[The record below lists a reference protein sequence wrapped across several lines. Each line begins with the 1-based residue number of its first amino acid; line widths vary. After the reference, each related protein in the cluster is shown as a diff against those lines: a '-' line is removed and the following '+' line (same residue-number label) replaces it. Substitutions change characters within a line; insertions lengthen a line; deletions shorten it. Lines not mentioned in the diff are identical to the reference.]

1 MTAPSQSSPKPAG
14 LSAKPERLKRR
25 REFLE
30 VAGTRRKWVTPGMI
44 VQIGPERPG
53 TAIRYGVTASKKV
66 GNAVKRNRAKRRLR
80 ALADQYLPELGLPGW
95 DYVLIA
101 RNTTPERPH
110 DLLISDLK
118 TALARLKVTRPA
130 EKGQKSSPARDERTA

>member
-1 MTAPSQSSPKPAG
+1 MTTPSLTTPAQR
-14 LSAKPERLKRR
+14 PERLKRR

-44 VQIGPERPG
+44 VQIGPERGG

-80 ALADQYLPELGLPGW
+80 ALADQYLGELGLSGR

-101 RNTTPERPH
+101 RNTTPERPY

-118 TALARLKVTRPA
+118 TALGRLKVTRP
-130 EKGQKSSPARDERTA
+130 EKARANGSPARDERTA

>member
-1 MTAPSQSSPKPAG
+1 MTSPSAPSPKAPKPA
-14 LSAKPERLKRR
+14 RLKER
-25 REFLE
+25 REFLA

-44 VQIGPERPG
+44 VQLGPERPG
-53 TAIRYGVTASKKV
+53 NHVRYGVTASKKV

-80 ALADQYLPELGLPGW
+80 ALADHYLADLGMPGR

-101 RNTTPERPH
+101 RDATPERDF

-118 TALARLKVTRPA
+118 TALARLKVTRPDA
-130 EKGQKSSPARDERTA
+130 AGRNGAAARDERTA

>member
-1 MTAPSQSSPKPAG
+1 MTTPSLSSPAP
-14 LSAKPERLKRR
+14 KPERLKRR

-30 VAGTRRKWVTPGMI
+30 VAGTRRKWVAPGMI

-53 TAIRYGVTASKKV
+53 DKVRYGVTASKKV

-80 ALADQYLPELGLPGW
+80 ALADQYLPELGVGGR

-101 RNTTPERPH
+101 RNTTPERPY

-118 TALARLKVTRPA
+118 TALARLKVTRP
-130 EKGQKSSPARDERTA
+130 EKTRANGSPARDERTA